1 MWIDKA
7 LPYGADILLS
17 AYAVYLFFYYFD
29 IFFARKKSKKLWVA
43 GLTEFV
49 LWQFGISTIIQCHLV
64 SDKVGNFHGN
74 KALVTFL

>member
-29 IFFARKKSKKLWVA
+29 IFFARKRVKIMGGWIDGICFVA
-43 GLTEFV
+43 V
-49 LWQFGISTIIQCHLV
+49 WNIDYH
-64 SDKVGNFHGN
+64 
-74 KALVTFL
+74 

>member
-43 GLTEFV
+43 GLTEF
-49 LWQFGISTIIQCHLV
+49 GARI
-64 SDKVGNFHGN
+64 
-74 KALVTFL
+74 

>member
-29 IFFARKKSKKLWVA
+29 IFLLEKRVKNYGWL
-43 GLTEFV
+43 
-49 LWQFGISTIIQCHLV
+49 
-64 SDKVGNFHGN
+64 D
-74 KALVTFL
+74 